1 MFRLLKGSY
10 ASTVY
15 SLLVLHKVHHVLL
28 DFQEYMSVL
37 GILVERISE
46 EGQQVGATEIR
57 VLFAR
62 VL

>member
-1 MFRLLKGSY
+1 ME
-10 ASTVY
+10 Y

-28 DFQEYMSVL
+28 DFQEYMPVL
-37 GILVERISE
+37 GILVERIAE